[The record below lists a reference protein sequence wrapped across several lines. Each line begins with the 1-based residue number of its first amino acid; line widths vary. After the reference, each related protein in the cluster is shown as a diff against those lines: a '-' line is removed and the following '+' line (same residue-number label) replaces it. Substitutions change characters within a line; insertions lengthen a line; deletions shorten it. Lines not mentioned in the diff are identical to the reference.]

1 MSDFLTHEEK
11 IGGKNIKIREAVET
25 DLSDVLLIDRLA
37 FGYRRNMQT
46 HGWSRLFAQE

>member
-11 IGGKNIKIREAVET
+11 NGGKNIQIREAVGT
-25 DLSDVLLIDRLA
+25 DLNDVLLIDRLA

-46 HGWSRLFAQE
+46 HGWSRLFALE